1 MSNKKKILAISGS
14 MKSASSNSKIIAMMA
29 EECAAWADV
38 VVYKGMITL
47 PYFNPD
53 LDKEETVP
61 VTVSEFRNQIQAA
74 DAVLICTPEYVFS
87 LPGVLKNA
95 LEWTVS
101 TTVFSD
107 KPAALITAA
116 ASGQKAAES
125 LELIMRT
132 IGAKFNEDTMLLI
145 QGVKGKVD
153 GDEAAFREQLTK
165 LGAALAALIE
175 S

>member
-1 MSNKKKILAISGS
+1 MV
-14 MKSASSNSKIIAMMA
+14 

-38 VVYKGMITL
+38 VVYEGMLAL

-107 KPAALITAA
+107 KPAALITAS

-132 IGAKFNEDTMLLI
+132 IGAKFSQDTMLLI

-153 GDEAAFREQLTK
+153 GDEAVLREQLTK
-165 LGAALAALIE
+165 LGEALAALIE